1 MTVYCGTALGS
12 FPSDLIKKL
21 LLIRAEAQAADKQNL
36 SAAFLHI
43 IAKEK

>member
-1 MTVYCGTALGS
+1 MLPDMTQC
-12 FPSDLIKKL
+12 SDWPMGQRDRYLVPVP
-21 LLIRAEAQAADKQNL
+21 QAADKQNL